1 MTMAED
7 VMKWA
12 YDLIVL
18 DPYGNFN
25 RKVSETLLDGILGKK
40 IVLLKMLLNAFH
52 FFVLNYSRFDR
63 NFDGIF

>member
-7 VMKWA
+7 VMQWA

-25 RKVSETLLDGILGKK
+25 RKVSETLLDGILGK
-40 IVLLKMLLNAFH
+40 IHNYNFFFGRNMLNFSILNF
-52 FFVLNYSRFDR
+52 RFDR
-63 NFDGIF
+63 NFNGIF